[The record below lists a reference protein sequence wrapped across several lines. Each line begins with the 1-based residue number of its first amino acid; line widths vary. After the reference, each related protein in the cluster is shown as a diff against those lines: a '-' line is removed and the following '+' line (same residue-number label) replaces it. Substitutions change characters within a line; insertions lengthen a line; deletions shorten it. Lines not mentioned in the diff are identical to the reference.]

1 MWFPLKK
8 NEIIETVEKIAKDL
22 GKSHLFKDGKP
33 GQKWYKNFLK
43 RHPEISLREAE
54 TVNRARA
61 IITEQYIRTWFR
73 DLKEYL
79 ETNKINDI
87 MINPARVFN
96 GDESGFS
103 LCPKSGKVLAP
114 KGWKNLY
121 TIKLGQEKDNITTL
135 VVFSADG
142 EVAPPLVVFPYVR
155 PPKAVVE
162 NMPPKWVLDG
172 YDMKNHIIN
181 GFRKCGLFPLDPK
194 NVDFTKC
201 VQNIIVQ
208 QNELNVETNDPLTS
222 DEIRAAEKVIL
233 RLRNKLIPRGVNVDL
248 IFDGIKILENEALRQ
263 IVIEVGDMI
272 PLDDVTIIPYDN
284 IYVQN
289 DNINQSEPIASTS
302 SFSSPHFKNKMTSI
316 QKFPMNSQL
325 SRLYLILKYLRV
337 TIPFYPLDTTQITMI
352 TIPWKTLL

>member
-1 MWFPLKK
+1 MMLRDSVEDPIESTFSPDYFWE
-8 NEIIETVEKIAKDL
+8 NVGTEIGPNFSGELSKDSETWPQQNIEEDGTA
-22 GKSHLFKDGKP
+22 DGKP

-43 RHPEISLREAE
+43 RHPEISLREAK

-114 KGWKNLY
+114 KGC
-121 TIKLGQEKDNITTL
+121 QEKDNITTL

-181 GFRKCGLFPLDPK
+181 GFRKCGLFPLDPE

-201 VQNIIVQ
+201 VQNIIEQ

-222 DEIRAAEKVIL
+222 EEIRAAEKVIL
-233 RLRNKLIPRGVNVDL
+233 RLRNKLIPKGVNVDL
-248 IFDGIKILENEALRQ
+248 IFDEIKILENEASRQ
-263 IVIEVGDMI
+263 IVIEK
-272 PLDDVTIIPYDN
+272 LDQTFLINFQKTPKHGLTII
-284 IYVQN
+284 
-289 DNINQSEPIASTS
+289 
-302 SFSSPHFKNKMTSI
+302 
-316 QKFPMNSQL
+316 
-325 SRLYLILKYLRV
+325 
-337 TIPFYPLDTTQITMI
+337 
-352 TIPWKTLL
+352 